1 MPSTARYAADVE
13 RMDDWWSP
21 EHRGPL
27 DEYDTP
33 AEVDAIFRTQR
44 RIAFG
49 YLAVFAAVVL
59 AVPLLTVTLQWWS
72 TGRLIGAI
80 SPNFAM
86 AAAGLYLVFLAI
98 GIGAASLASAVEDG
112 MLGSDADGLDGPGH

>member
-1 MPSTARYAADVE
+1 VST
-13 RMDDWWSP
+13 DDWWSL

-44 RIAFG
+44 RVAFS
-49 YLAVFAAVVL
+49 YLAVFAVMVL
-59 AVPLLTVTLQWWS
+59 GVPLLTATLEWWS

-86 AAAGLYLVFLAI
+86 AAAGLYLVFLVI
-98 GIGAASLASAVEDG
+98 GVGAASLASEVEDR
-112 MLGSDADGLDGPGH
+112 MLGSGEADDLDGPGG